1 MQKSDCLIIP
11 GMMGKWGGIGG
22 FLLFLSGS
30 LPVFSQGMKPVD
42 IRLPKPMF
50 VGTPQNLR
58 VENLEKPLG
67 RPRPPFLAPSGTRN
81 LALGKPVTSSDSE
94 PVIGDLAM
102 VTDGDKEA
110 SDGSFVELGPFRQ
123 HVTIDLL
130 KPSVIY
136 AVVVWHYHKQPAV
149 TNDVVV
155 QTADDADFQKNV
167 RTLFNNDNDNSSK
180 LGAGKD
186 KNYVETAE
194 GKLVD
199 AGGVTSRYVRLYS
212 RGNSGSDVNHYIEV
226 DVYGKPLP

>member
-1 MQKSDCLIIP
+1 MFKNHFTISP
-11 GMMGKWGGIGG
+11 PSGKKWKQAGI
-22 FLLFLSGS
+22 LLLAIAGI
-30 LPVFSQGMKPVD
+30 LPSFSQNLQPVH
-42 IRLPKPMF
+42 IKLPKPMF
-50 VGTPQNLR
+50 VGTPQNICAYG
-58 VENLEKPLG
+58 LEKPLG
-67 RPRPPFLAPSGTRN
+67 KPRPLFLAPAGTRN

-110 SDGSFVELGPFRQ
+110 PDGSFVELGPFRQ

-130 KPSVIY
+130 KPAVIY

-149 TNDVVV
+149 YNDVVV
-155 QTADDADFQKNV
+155 QTADDAAFQKNV
-167 RTLFNNDNDNSSK
+167 RTLFNNDHDNSSK

-194 GKLVD
+194 GKLID
-199 AGGVTSRYVRLYS
+199 AGGVTGRFVRLTS
-212 RGNSGSDVNHYIEV
+212 NGNSSSDVNHYIEV